1 MTSLRLWTG
10 SNAGAVGGPA
20 YPTEPWRRALREA
33 EYADTRRLVE
43 ARYAQVDAAQQR
55 VTYRERLS
63 GSSQPRMNGRP
74 LRLVSVESEIPETRG
89 RKMTLQQ

>member
-1 MTSLRLWTG
+1 MGGRLI
-10 SNAGAVGGPA
+10 P
-20 YPTEPWRRALREA
+20 PEPWRRALREA

>member
-1 MTSLRLWTG
+1 MLTPGDW
-10 SNAGAVGGPA
+10 
-20 YPTEPWRRALREA
+20 WRRVTLKW
-33 EYADTRRLVE
+33 TRLSS
-43 ARYAQVDAAQQR
+43 

-63 GSSQPRMNGRP
+63 GSSQPRMNGRL